1 MAMDDD
7 NERETFESDPKV
19 VRHSED
25 GSERTVTSKKSLR
38 DQLQADMEAFLAKG
52 GQVKEVEPHVTADP
66 PKKPESNYGSRP
78 I

>member
-1 MAMDDD
+1 MAVDDET
-7 NERETFESDPKV
+7 ERAFENDVKV

-25 GSERTVTSKKSLR
+25 GSERTISSKKSQR
-38 DQLQADMEAFLAKG
+38 DQLQADIEKFLKKG
-52 GQVKEVEPHVTADP
+52 GKVQPIDPHVTADP